1 MEGHSKDDNSAQA
14 EPLSNRTP
22 DQAANEIS
30 ESLFAYR
37 FAALTLLDNGQRVW
51 RCLTDDWRT
60 CRQWQAGEGWLSGP
74 EARTRAINQMDGLI
88 ITECQTRQAS
98 AGRWATRKTNAA
110 ALALAASY
118 SGVLTPADKWNT
130 DAETLGLPGARK
142 VHLPTGQIE
151 EMRAADLIDCRAAV
165 MPDRDCPTPNFNRV
179 LAHMSGGDE
188 DLAAFYQ
195 LALGGSLYGHN
206 KWEVAFFWYGDAAS
220 GKNTLLLAA
229 LAAVGDYGGRVNRET
244 LEGDGR
250 QHLTFLNALRGKR
263 LAVTGELEGEDL
275 HAARFKALVGGDELM
290 ANAMRQDPTPFQCKA
305 TINAMANPDCLPS
318 LRRIDEAIH
327 RRVVIVPAG
336 ESVPEAERD
345 PAVKAGILA
354 NELPGVM
361 AWLLDGAAA
370 SVAGLTRPRAVAEAT
385 ERYFA
390 EASPVARWV
399 NERCERGEFTTLTTE
414 LYADLGQWW
423 RDMKLS
429 RQPPSLTAFG
439 RSLSGL
445 RFDAMKVRGQRGRT
459 GLRIAGSPPR

>member
-1 MEGHSKDDNSAQA
+1 MTGPAAHDTGGSAAPQA
-14 EPLSNRTP
+14 KLPP
-22 DQAANEIS
+22 ADKAANEIS
-30 ESLFAYR
+30 ESLFAFR
-37 FAALTLLDNGQRVW
+37 FAELTVMANGQRLW

-74 EARTRAINQMDGLI
+74 EARTLAINEMDALI
-88 ITECQTRQAS
+88 IGECQAAKAS
-98 AGRWATRKTNAA
+98 AGKWATRKANAA
-110 ALALAASY
+110 ALALAAAY
-118 SGVLTPADKWNT
+118 PGVLTLADKWNA
-130 DAETLGLPGARK
+130 DADALGLPGARK
-142 VHLPTGQIE
+142 VHLPTGQID

-165 MPDRDCPTPNFNRV
+165 MPDRDCPMPNFERV
-179 LAHMSGGDE
+179 LAHMSGGDD

-206 KWEVAFFWYGDAAS
+206 EREVAFFWHGDAAS
-220 GKNTLLLAA
+220 GKNTLLLAV
-229 LAAVGDYGGRVNRET
+229 LAASGDYGGRINRET

-275 HAARFKALVGGDELM
+275 RAARFKALVGGDELM

-305 TINAMANPDCLPS
+305 TIHAMANPDCLPS
-318 LRRIDEAIH
+318 LRRIDEAM
-327 RRVVIVPAG
+327 RRRIVIVPAG

-354 NELPGVM
+354 AELPGVL

-370 SVAGLTRPRAVAEAT
+370 SIAGLDRPRAVVEAT

-399 NERCERGEFTTLTTE
+399 SERCEQGAFEATATE
-414 LYADLGQWW
+414 LYADFALWW
-423 RDMKLS
+423 KEVRLPRNPLS
-429 RQPPSLTAFG
+429 MQAFG
-439 RSLSGL
+439 RAL
-445 RFDAMKVRGQRGRT
+445 T
-459 GLRIAGSPPR
+459 GLGFERRKTEGRIVRAGIRLQGR